1 MKTSVT
7 ESFIE
12 NTLFRIDENTRML
25 SLAFS
30 KVTEAQLW
38 ESPNAV
44 SNSLGNQILHLKG
57 NLTQYII
64 SGLGGQPDFRQRD
77 LEFSTQKGLKIVPL
91 LNDFKTT
98 VKAVKQIIQNLN
110 SDQLIKEHQV
120 QGFTLTGLGLVLHAV
135 EHYSYHT
142 GQIAFWV
149 KQLTAAPLGFY
160 DGMNLNQKNI
170 L

>member
-12 NTLFRIDENTRML
+12 NALFRIDENTRML

-57 NLTQYII
+57 NLTQYLI

-77 LEFSTQKGLKIVPL
+77 LEFSTQKGLKI
-91 LNDFKTT
+91 
-98 VKAVKQIIQNLN
+98 AVK
-110 SDQLIKEHQV
+110 
-120 QGFTLTGLGLVLHAV
+120 LTNCSKL
-135 EHYSYHT
+135 
-142 GQIAFWV
+142 
-149 KQLTAAPLGFY
+149 KK
-160 DGMNLNQKNI
+160 MNLQENP
-170 L
+170 LS